1 MDTNGSNLIMA
12 KTMKKLILT
21 LIFIPSLA
29 FGQVDKALHFG
40 AGALIGSYTY
50 CISNS
55 FPNVSNVDSACIAAF
70 TVTMVGAGKEL
81 IDKKADL
88 KDFAATE
95 MGGAVGITATY
106 FLARK
111 YFKRQ
116 SFFFDTRTIS
126 DKRFTVIGYRKTF

>member
-1 MDTNGSNLIMA
+1 MVMRRILI
-12 KTMKKLILT
+12 IL
-21 LIFIPSLA
+21 LLIPSLC
-29 FGQVDKALHFG
+29 FGQTDKYLHFG

-55 FPNVSNVDSACIAAF
+55 FPNVSNAESACIAAF
-70 TVTMVGAGKEL
+70 TVTMAGAGKEL
-81 IDKKADL
+81 IDKKADV

-95 MGGAVGITATY
+95 IGGLVGITATY
-106 FLARK
+106 FLTRK

-116 SFFFDTRTIS
+116 SFFFFFFSIS